1 MKPSRRGTIAR
12 RRSGRSPNAACRPD
26 NCRRQRSSLAASAA
40 APTSARP
47 GQPPGRQTQTPPR
60 QMPVPGRQTPTPAR
74 QLPTPTNISA
84 ADRQFLRDDSGISK
98 VGATNRRAPT
108 RRGGGGIVSDEPVGT
123 AGGAKLPLG
132 EVSSLS
138 EWQPLAKKVGAV
150 LAAVAAIGF
159 LGWLT
164 SPYWLP
170 RRLERDRDCPQ
181 PVRSLAPTPQA
192 TPGADDDQPSKKT
205 GKSEKGKGTSDA
217 NKKSGGAGKADRS
230 IILAEAKKPNG
241 DKLGA
246 GSIPGRPG
254 ERAEF
259 PAGSTSCGTRG
270 ERTQRPPWASN
281 RSPSAVSP
289 KNRPPRRR
297 LCPTPSPV
305 FRSKGE

>member
-1 MKPSRRGTIAR
+1 
-12 RRSGRSPNAACRPD
+12 
-26 NCRRQRSSLAASAA
+26 
-40 APTSARP
+40 
-47 GQPPGRQTQTPPR
+47 
-60 QMPVPGRQTPTPAR
+60 MPVPGRQTPTPAR

-170 RRLERDRDCPQ
+170 GGSNGTEIARNPFDP
-181 PVRSLAPTPQA
+181 SAPTPQA

-205 GKSEKGKGTSDA
+205 GKSEKGKSASDA

-259 PAGSTSCGTRG
+259 PSWVNELWDPRGTNAAAPVGLKSITVGRIAKEPPAQAATLSDAIARLPVEGGVIQLRGPGPFLLPSQRIQHRGHVIFAGAATQNGANSTGA
-270 ERTQRPPWASN
+270 RTPIKIA
-281 RSPSAVSP
+281 RSS
-289 KNRPPRRR
+289 
-297 LCPTPSPV
+297 
-305 FRSKGE
+305 